1 MAKPA
6 KKKKSFAPAISIEQK
21 IHIIRGKRVMF
32 DNDLAVLYGVTTGN
46 LNKAVVRNSER
57 FPEDFMFQITADELK
72 NLKFQNGISSWGGR
86 RSLPYAFTEQGVAM
100 LSSVLRS
107 KRAIAVNILIMRT
120 FAKLREVLST
130 HKELAAK
137 LNELERRVTGH
148 DEDIKALIMA
158 IRQLM
163 EPPQQRKRQIGFKG
177 ENKT

>member
-1 MAKPA
+1 
-6 KKKKSFAPAISIEQK
+6 
-21 IHIIRGKRVMF
+21 MF

-130 HKELAAK
+130 HKELATK
-137 LNELERRVTGH
+137 LNELERRATGH